1 MSIYRSLHKNIRPR
15 CYSIHTN
22 SSMHLFDSC
31 SCPRFILGTFSLS
44 LARQDSSLLW
54 HWTLIMLGNLK
65 YIWSQAIFKIRQ
77 VFSSREQ
84 NMRATSIRQ
93 NHGPYNREVLLIFLA
108 QRFSCCGWGVF
119 SCVRWVCALLISRAS
134 AAAYSSVVLR
144 LCRMYTKEWENYEC
158 RMADRDVSAQAILV
172 EIYLS
177 G

>member
-15 CYSIHTN
+15 CYPHKRQ
-22 SSMHLFDSC
+22 HLFDSC
-31 SCPRFILGTFSLS
+31 SCPRFAFGPFSLS

-84 NMRATSIRQ
+84 SMRATSIRQ